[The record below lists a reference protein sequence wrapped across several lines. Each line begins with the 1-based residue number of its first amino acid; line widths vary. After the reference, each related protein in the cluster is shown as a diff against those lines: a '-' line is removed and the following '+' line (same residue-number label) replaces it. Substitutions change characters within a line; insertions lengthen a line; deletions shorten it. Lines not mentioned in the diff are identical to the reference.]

1 MKNKN
6 EKKGNVEEIYT
17 LPIWSLNNETLGYS
31 KKSIAMLERF
41 IMSATFSESVTKLL
55 DMKA

>member
-1 MKNKN
+1 VKNKK

-17 LPIWSLNNETLGYS
+17 LPIWSLNNETRWYS